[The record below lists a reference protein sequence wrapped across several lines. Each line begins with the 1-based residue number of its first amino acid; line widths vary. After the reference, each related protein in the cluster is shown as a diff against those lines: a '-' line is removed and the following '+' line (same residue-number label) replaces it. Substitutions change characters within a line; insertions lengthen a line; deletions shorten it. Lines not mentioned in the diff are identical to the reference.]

1 MGYFLQNSGINS
13 QNQFLK
19 IKPLI
24 MKRLLTIFA
33 LAGTLV
39 ACNNSADST
48 EQAKDSIDSSATER
62 KEMIDS
68 SAEQRKDAI
77 DSTADQKKDA
87 MDRMDSAA
95 NKK

>member
-1 MGYFLQNSGINS
+1 LQSSGINS
-13 QNQFLK
+13 QTQFLK

-24 MKRLLTIFA
+24 MKRLVTILA

-87 MDRMDSAA
+87 MDRADSAA